1 MEYHAAMK
9 IYQVGGA
16 VRDGLLGITR
26 TDVDWVVVGAR
37 PEELKARGFKP
48 VGKDFPVFL
57 HPDTGEEYALART
70 ERKTGAGYHGFSFIT
85 DTSVTLEQDLARR
98 DLTINAMARD
108 GSGTLIDPFNG
119 QADLEA
125 RVLRHIS
132 PAFVEDPVRLL
143 RVARLAARFADRGF
157 AVAAETMTLLQQMVD
172 SGEINHLRAER
183 VWQETDKAL
192 GGAAPR
198 VFFQVLRDCG
208 ALAVIFPELDRLFGI
223 PQPPRWHPEVD
234 TGLHTLLALEQSE
247 RLSPAAAV
255 RFAVLTHD
263 LGKGET
269 PPELLPKHRGHEER
283 GVRLIQALAK
293 RLPVP
298 RRYVELAELVAR
310 FHGLVHRA
318 AELRPSTVLKLLEK
332 TDALRRADRFAD
344 FLCACEADARGRTGL
359 ENRPYPQGKLLRG
372 ALRAARSVTTKQL
385 ASELSGEALGEALRE
400 TRLAAVKAYLDQDE
414 NQPPP

>member
-1 MEYHAAMK
+1 
-9 IYQVGGA
+9 
-16 VRDGLLGITR
+16 
-26 TDVDWVVVGAR
+26 
-37 PEELKARGFKP
+37 
-48 VGKDFPVFL
+48 
-57 HPDTGEEYALART
+57 
-70 ERKTGAGYHGFSFIT
+70 
-85 DTSVTLEQDLARR
+85 
-98 DLTINAMARD
+98 
-108 GSGTLIDPFNG
+108 
-119 QADLEA
+119 
-125 RVLRHIS
+125 VLRHIS

-157 AVAAETMTLLQQMVD
+157 VIAAETLALLQQMVD
-172 SGEINHLRAER
+172 SGEIDHLRAER

-247 RLSPAAAV
+247 RLSPTAAV

-283 GVRLIQALAK
+283 GVRLIHALAE

-318 AELRPSTVLKLLEK
+318 AELRASTVLKLLEK

-359 ENRPYPQGKLLRG
+359 EHRPYPQGKLLSG
-372 ALRAARSVTTKQL
+372 AQQAARAVTTEQL
-385 ASELSGEALGEALRE
+385 ASELSGQALGEALRE
-400 TRLAAVKAYLDQDE
+400 ARLTAVKAYLDQDE
-414 NQPPP
+414 SQPP